1 MIPFILAAI
10 GGYLIG
16 DSVGEEIDSKIPKFD
31 NGGAVRNFKGYAT
44 SSKIE
49 NSRIFR
55 QLIES
60 VYNNQ
65 SGEKYPIQ
73 YIIAVA
79 RGKNSIVKLKDGK
92 NYVKSPKGVFDNY
105 EFLDDPNFIRAL
117 EYVDRPKIRKFEQG
131 GDVIVD
137 GYPVSKTIAKT
148 KKAIK
153 YFEEKVSNKD
163 GTTKELYFDNKHIS
177 QLKKYLTEL
186 ENIKY
191 SDGGETIEKEK
202 QLDYMRV
209 APSTF
214 EEDMEET
221 KKYFGN
227 NWDRLTEEEK
237 IKLKD
242 ELKSRGIVGHS
253 GQSEDLDTYMYS
265 LFYKKGGKT
274 YE

>member
-117 EYVDRPKIRKFEQG
+117 EYVDRPKIRKFELG
-131 GDVIVD
+131 GDVILN
-137 GYPVSKTIAKT
+137 GYPISKTIAKT
-148 KKAIK
+148 KRAIK
-153 YFEEKVSNKD
+153 YFEEE
-163 GTTKELYFDNKHIS
+163 GTDYEKKNNIPNLKE
-177 QLKKYLTEL
+177 YLSEL

-214 EEDMEET
+214 EEDMKET
-221 KKYFGN
+221 EKYFGDSWN
-227 NWDRLTEEEK
+227 TLTEEQK

-242 ELKSRGIVGHS
+242 ELKGIGIVGHS
-253 GQSEDLDTYMYS
+253 GQQEDLDTYMYS

-274 YE
+274 NG